1 MKKLLFIIFV
11 AMLAACGQQGATSSD
26 LGGKDTTGGAA
37 TTGAYSIEMDISN
50 AQLATDT
57 DVSKVVLKVFTTTG
71 QTIKAEDE
79 AVKNIT
85 FAVGDG
91 LSYEKN
97 SALEY
102 SVTRRANAKVGDVEV
117 IARMSDGSSAT
128 GVIKIIKGS
137 IAFVAPP
144 TTANA
149 KQTISVKVIA
159 KDIGSKDEGRTLVAS
174 LNGAAAGAAQITKAD
189 GSAEFAITMPDVA
202 EDQEVT
208 LKVADQASGTSSE
221 HKIAV
226 KSLGADSLTLNLID
240 STGKAV
246 SFMPAG
252 ATDYKIKVTA
262 TGGAAGK
269 NVTFV
274 TNQTGSSVSPCAGE
288 CAVTAPHKGTVTVT
302 GTVDVNGKKVTGE
315 TTFLVS
321 PATATTAT
329 LDYNKKISTKS
340 ADAKEST
347 YQSRILIKLSD
358 ADGTGVAG
366 VKITAVKPSE
376 NPGALLNPNSG
387 LLVTDNN
394 GYAEVTYEAPA
405 DVPPSGKDYTINF
418 TVDGGG
424 PSIPAATINVQQRQ
438 LIVKLLTA
446 GALKEDGPTFLIDPM
461 VLIVTDNNGTAVD
474 GAKIEVSA
482 LMHTAYFGCYG
493 AEGEKW
499 QRASAPGPSTGFI
512 AAIKRTGGKIQS
524 MQVGTDSY
532 SPIDPDAALGTS
544 MQIFQAGTQT
554 SASTVSTSNGG
565 TAYIDVR
572 YPRAESGWSVVTL
585 TVTAKRGNEQ
595 SSFDQ
600 IYSLPVL
607 VDDMKVQETSLLS
620 RFSPHNVWFDV
631 NANGEAFTSNEACVQ
646 KSK

>member
-37 TTGAYSIEMDISN
+37 TTGAYSIEMDISKP
-50 AQLATDT
+50 QLATDT

-79 AVKNIT
+79 AVKNVT

-137 IAFVAPP
+137 IAFVSPP

-240 STGKAV
+240 SNGKAV
-246 SFMPAG
+246 SFMPANG
-252 ATDYKIKVTA
+252 AGYKIKVTA

-274 TNQTGSSVSPCAGE
+274 TNQTGSSVSACAGE
-288 CAVTAPHKGTVTVT
+288 CAVSAPNKGTVTVT
-302 GTVDVNGKKVTGE
+302 GTVDVNGKTVTGE

-321 PATATTAT
+321 PAAATTAT

-366 VKITAVKPSE
+366 VKITAAKPE
-376 NPGALLNPNSG
+376 TNPGALLNPNSG

-418 TVDGGG
+418 TTTGG
-424 PSIPAATINVQQRQ
+424 PAIEDAKINVQQRQ

-499 QRASAPGPSTGFI
+499 QRASTPGPSKGFI
-512 AAIKRTGGKIQS
+512 AAIKRSGGKIEN
-524 MQVGTDSY
+524 MLVDGDSY
-532 SPIDPDAALGTS
+532 SPTDPDAALGTS

-595 SSFDQ
+595 SSFDK

-607 VDDMKVQETSLLS
+607 VDDMKVKETSLLS
-620 RFSPHNVWFDV
+620 RFSPHNDWFGV
-631 NANGEAFTSNEACVQ
+631 NTNGEAFTSNEACVQ